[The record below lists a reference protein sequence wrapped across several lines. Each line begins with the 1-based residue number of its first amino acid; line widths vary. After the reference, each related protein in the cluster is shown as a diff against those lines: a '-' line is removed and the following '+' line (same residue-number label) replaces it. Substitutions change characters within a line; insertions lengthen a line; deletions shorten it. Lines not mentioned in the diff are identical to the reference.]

1 MAMNTRKTRS
11 VRVCGACDYCIGTEV
26 LAKQEGRL
34 CPGPCHRDGTKTL
47 FYAAH
52 NRWPISQL
60 WQVGARNVEST
71 QPPVWPMNF
80 WPNRDDGETGEGRSQ
95 TEMR

>member
-11 VRVCGACDYCIGTEV
+11 VRVYGACDYCIGTEV

-47 FYAAH
+47 FYAVH

-60 WQVGARNVEST
+60 LAGRCT
-71 QPPVWPMNF
+71 K
-80 WPNRDDGETGEGRSQ
+80 RGEHTTAGLANEFLTKPR
-95 TEMR
+95 